1 MTSATNHL
9 WRKPADPLGALRDL
23 GTVDIS
29 TTVRVDAGRD
39 EAQTPMVVLTMTP
52 TQFRTVERILYRE
65 RLTMLHLGDLTFGGG
80 EHVLTMTLDDCS
92 TLAGILDEEGH
103 WAVTVT
109 ALRKALGLAGCWVE
123 LQAGP

>member
-29 TTVRVDAGRD
+29 TDVRVDAGRD
-39 EAQTPMVVLTMTP
+39 EAQTPTITLT
-52 TQFRTVERILYRE
+52 L
-65 RLTMLHLGDLTFGGG
+65 
-80 EHVLTMTLDDCS
+80 S
-92 TLAGILDEEGH
+92 LDETSQLAALLDVGDCANCAN
-103 WAVTVT
+103 WDYDDWRDTVT